1 MVDSFTLKA
10 NIRPHVWQ
18 LVQEARAEQI
28 ASDYFLQ
35 QLRAEIE
42 SLSSD
47 GIGGNDSIKIAFMQL
62 ENWTAEKVATLIKL
76 NNNKKQNPDL

>member
-1 MVDSFTLKA
+1 
-10 NIRPHVWQ
+10 
-18 LVQEARAEQI
+18 LVQEARAEQT

-47 GIGGNDSIKIAFMQL
+47 VIGGNDSIKIAFMQL

-76 NNNKKQNPDL
+76 NNNKK

>member
-1 MVDSFTLKA
+1 LKA

-18 LVQEARAEQI
+18 LVQEARAEQT

-42 SLSSD
+42 SLSSN
-47 GIGGNDSIKIAFMQL
+47 GVGEIYSIKIAFMQL
-62 ENWTAEKVATLIKL
+62 ENWTAEKVATIIKL
-76 NNNKKQNPDL
+76 NNNKKQSPGQ